1 MNDEDRHHKA
11 RALSAAARKGQFA
24 RLLQDRNV
32 TGLGFGRRT
41 AGGVRTDE
49 PALAVFVARKVSTS
63 VLPMSAV
70 LPRRVSVGRDSLEV
84 DVVETGPLYLQSFTA
99 RERPVPYGVS
109 VGRAAEV
116 GVGTWGSLVIDNT
129 DGTLCVLSNNHV
141 LAVFNAAPIGDM
153 DLQQGTLD
161 GGASPADNIATL
173 KRFVPYMPTGNVVD
187 CAIAQILDA
196 ANVVRQVKDNLI
208 PVATR
213 EHPAIGL
220 LFAGGCNRTLINPID
235 VVLAQLNVS
244 LPPGED
250 FTARVEIGQAVEKV
264 GRTTEYTTSSI
275 TEIDVSAVV
284 GDGSGGSFQ
293 FDDQLATSWMSEG
306 GDSGSLVYLGG
317 EGGAEDR
324 CGSCGTTSAAS
335 QLLERPLGLDQ
346 AVEKDFRSRYLM
358 QTQLGR
364 YLVDTYFA
372 NEDRAVVR
380 ARSTKVRDADR
391 RYAQRLY
398 DTFAETARQVALA
411 PERSDL
417 TLTAA
422 HIDEARKGLNRAAPY
437 LRADE
442 LEAAQEALEIVS
454 QFEGRTPAEGLQL
467 LDDTDLLRK
476 AHELVDRVEFLVQPD
491 SRERPGRPDRGE
503 TPPPP
508 KPTGAGGKGKAAGA
522 RGRRTGGGS
531 AEGATASGEE

>member
-1 MNDEDRHHKA
+1 
-11 RALSAAARKGQFA
+11 
-24 RLLQDRNV
+24 
-32 TGLGFGRRT
+32 
-41 AGGVRTDE
+41 
-49 PALAVFVARKVSTS
+49 
-63 VLPMSAV
+63 
-70 LPRRVSVGRDSLEV
+70 
-84 DVVETGPLYLQSFTA
+84 
-99 RERPVPYGVS
+99 
-109 VGRAAEV
+109 
-116 GVGTWGSLVIDNT
+116 
-129 DGTLCVLSNNHV
+129 
-141 LAVFNAAPIGDM
+141 
-153 DLQQGTLD
+153 
-161 GGASPADNIATL
+161 
-173 KRFVPYMPTGNVVD
+173 
-187 CAIAQILDA
+187 
-196 ANVVRQVKDNLI
+196 
-208 PVATR
+208 
-213 EHPAIGL
+213 
-220 LFAGGCNRTLINPID
+220 
-235 VVLAQLNVS
+235 
-244 LPPGED
+244 
-250 FTARVEIGQAVEKV
+250 
-264 GRTTEYTTSSI
+264 
-275 TEIDVSAVV
+275 
-284 GDGSGGSFQ
+284 
-293 FDDQLATSWMSEG
+293 
-306 GDSGSLVYLGG
+306 
-317 EGGAEDR
+317 
-324 CGSCGTTSAAS
+324 
-335 QLLERPLGLDQ
+335 
-346 AVEKDFRSRYLM
+346 M

-372 NEDRAVVR
+372 NEDRAVAR

>member
-1 MNDEDRHHKA
+1 MNGEDRYAKA
-11 RALSAAARKGQFA
+11 RALSAAARRGQFA
-24 RLLQDRNV
+24 RLLEDRNV
-32 TGLGFGRRT
+32 TGVGYGRRT
-41 AGGVRTDE
+41 AAGVRTDE
-49 PALAVFVARKVSTS
+49 PALVVFVARKVSTA

-70 LPRRVSVGRDSLEV
+70 LPRRVYFGRDFLEV

-116 GVGTWGSLVIDNT
+116 SAGTWGSLVIDNT

-141 LAVFNAAPIGDM
+141 LAAFNAAPIGDM
-153 DLQQGTLD
+153 DVQQGVLD
-161 GGASPADNIATL
+161 GGATPADDIATL
-173 KRFVPYMPTGNVVD
+173 KRFVPYTPVGNVVD
-187 CAIAQILDA
+187 CAISQILDA
-196 ANVVRQVKDNLI
+196 GAVVQQVKDNLI

-235 VVLAQLNVS
+235 VVLQQLDIS

-250 FTARVEIGQAVEKV
+250 FTSRVEIGQAVEKV

-284 GDGSGGSFQ
+284 GDGQGGSFQ
-293 FDDQLATSWMSEG
+293 FDGQLATSWMSEA

-335 QLLERPLGLDQ
+335 QLLERPLGLDE
-346 AVEKDFRSRYLM
+346 AIEKDFRNRYVM

-372 NEDRAVVR
+372 NEDRLVAR
-380 ARSTKVRDADR
+380 ARSTDVREADR
-391 RYAQRLY
+391 RFAQRLY
-398 DTFAETARQVALA
+398 DTFAETVRQIALA
-411 PERSDL
+411 PERSDV

-422 HIDEARKGLNRAAPY
+422 HVDEARKALNRAAPY
-437 LRADE
+437 LRTDE
-442 LEAAQEALEIVS
+442 LAAAQEALEIVS
-454 QFEGRTPAEGLQL
+454 RFEGRRPVDGLQL
-467 LDDTDLLRK
+467 LDDAELLRL
-476 AHELVDRVEFLVQPD
+476 ARDLVDRVDFLVQPD
-491 SRERPGRPDRGE
+491 PGGPAPRSPERNE
-503 TPPPP
+503 PPPGSAGGTA
-508 KPTGAGGKGKAAGA
+508 KRKAGGK
-522 RGRRTGGGS
+522 RGRRKGGA
-531 AEGATASGEE
+531 AEEPNSGAE